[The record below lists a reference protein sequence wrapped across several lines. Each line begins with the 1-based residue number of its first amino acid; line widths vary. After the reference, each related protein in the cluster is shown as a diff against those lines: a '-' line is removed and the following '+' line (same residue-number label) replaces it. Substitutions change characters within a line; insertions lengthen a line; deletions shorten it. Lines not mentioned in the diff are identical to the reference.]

1 MRRHPV
7 PGAAAMV
14 RRLRLNRNWHRVRRQ
29 EKSGENQ
36 QLSGSSRL
44 ASRLLLTLFVLWTVA
59 TILFLIFRLMPGSPY
74 AAFVSPTFTPEQQES
89 LRRAFG
95 LDRSLFEQYLL
106 FLGRLLQGDLG
117 ESFFY
122 KRPVTEVVMSAFG
135 NTIAL
140 TLTSLLIAYAFGVLV
155 GAMLAWKRGTWVE
168 GVGIPA
174 VLVTRAA
181 PEFWLGMVM
190 LAVFSF
196 GFGWFPGGGA
206 NSVGQTYSSEWA
218 RILSA
223 DFLRHLI
230 LPALALA
237 LYLQGLPL
245 LLMRTNMLE
254 VMQEDFVTMARMK
267 GLSSWAIVMRHAARN
282 ALLPVATAF
291 ALGIGQSVGGNVVVE
306 TVFSWPGLGRMLV
319 EAVASSDYPLAQGA
333 FLLITAVLV
342 TMNFVAD
349 LVYSLLDPRIAHA
362 SHR

>member
-1 MRRHPV
+1 M
-7 PGAAAMV
+7 
-14 RRLRLNRNWHRVRRQ
+14 Q
-29 EKSGENQ
+29 
-36 QLSGSSRL
+36 GSSRL
-44 ASRLLLTLFVLWTVA
+44 ISRLVLTLFVLWTVA
-59 TILFLIFRLMPGSPY
+59 TILFLIFRLMPGSPL
-74 AAFVSPTFTPEQQES
+74 AAFVSPTFTPEQQDS
-89 LRRAFG
+89 LRRQFG
-95 LDRSLFEQYLL
+95 LDQSLLHQYLL
-106 FLGRLLQGDLG
+106 FIGNLLQGDLG

-122 KRPVTEVVMSAFG
+122 KRPVGEVVMTAFA

-140 TLTSLLIAYAFGVLV
+140 TMGSLVVAYTFGVLM
-155 GAMLAWKRGTWVE
+155 GAVFAWKRGTWFE
-168 GVGIPA
+168 GVGIPV

-181 PEFWLGMVM
+181 PEFWLGMVL

-196 GFGWFPGGGA
+196 GLGWFPGGGS
-206 NSVGQTYSSEWA
+206 NSAGAVYTSEWA
-218 RILSA
+218 RIFSL

-230 LPALALA
+230 LPAAALA

-267 GLSSWAIVMRHAARN
+267 GLSNWAIVIRHAARN

-291 ALGIGQSVGGNVVVE
+291 ALGIGQSVGGNVVIE

-333 FLLITAVLV
+333 VLLITTVLV

-349 LVYSLLDPRIAHA
+349 LLYSLLDPRIAHA
-362 SHR
+362 GHR